1 MPGLVNR
8 IVRVAGAVLLLAAG
22 PGPAKAQAPVVEGR
36 SPGGIVFHHVVLPDT
51 PLQSVAFGWKDGT
64 ALAGRLPE
72 WTGSLG
78 TRLMFSG
85 AGGLREGALVEAWR
99 DQLGGANL
107 SQTMTH
113 TVGIMT
119 VPASK
124 LAAAGDLLRA
134 SLVDPDLPQPALER
148 LRKQMADSS
157 RQGGASS
164 GGQARR
170 SAVLALFGDTP
181 ESRFLTM
188 APPSIIER
196 VERTDIAT
204 WRTAVLVRQGL
215 VVTSAGPADTATLG
229 PAIDR
234 IFSGLPAGPAAA
246 ASRSAAVPAARPLTV
261 AIERAGSQSTVI
273 LVGPVIVPP
282 GEARVRL
289 QMGLQVL
296 GSGSNSRLFR
306 VLREKLGATYGA
318 SASLQP
324 VAGDLSLIVLEA
336 GISTDRIKPALAA
349 LREEYERWRA
359 TGIEMRELDTV
370 RTARIAGIRQAR
382 TQPANVA
389 AALRDLA
396 VQDLP
401 LGDFDLAEARARDAT
416 PATVSAEISARMP
429 AALVTVVVTPSA
441 TAIAADCVVRNA
453 EEVAGCR

>member
-1 MPGLVNR
+1 MFGLADG
-8 IVRVAGAVLLLAAG
+8 IVRVAVAALLLAAG
-22 PGPAKAQAPVVEGR
+22 LVPAQAQAPVVEGR

-85 AGGLREGALVEAWR
+85 AGGLREGALIEAWR
-99 DQLGGANL
+99 DQLGSANL

-181 ESRFLTM
+181 ETRFLTM

-204 WRTAVLVRQGL
+204 WRAAVLVRQGL
-215 VVTSAGPADTATLG
+215 VVTSAGPADTAMLG

-234 IFSGLPAGPAAA
+234 IFGSLPSGPAAA
-246 ASRSAAVPAARPLTV
+246 PSRNAAVPAARPLTV

-273 LVGPVIVPP
+273 LAGPVVVPP

-296 GSGSNSRLFR
+296 GSGTTSRLFR

-359 TGIEMRELDTV
+359 NGIEQRELDTV

-401 LGDFDLAEARARDAT
+401 LGDFDLAEARTRDAT
-416 PATVSAEISARMP
+416 PASVSAEIIARMP

-441 TAIAADCVVRNA
+441 TAIAADCVIRNA